1 MRVGNGK
8 GNIVGLIIK
17 KYEKQSHKKIGLL
30 VSFVAVMSAQAQV
43 TLHDKALQKID
54 LGFGGEQ
61 SEFLSTV
68 AATTISGEE
77 LQQTSAI
84 SLADALYG
92 KLLGLNVFQNGGF
105 VGDEDRG
112 ATLNIR
118 GYQTWSEKEILIL
131 VDGYE
136 RPIDRLTVEEVE
148 SVTVLK
154 DAAAVALLG
163 HEAINGAILV
173 KTKRGHLGKTQIKVG
188 YSHKFTFD
196 PEFADMLNGY
206 EYASALNKARVN
218 DGLSSAYTD
227 HELDLFRLGA
237 DPYFY
242 PDVNWKD
249 KAFKNRG
256 SEDRVNLSV
265 FGGNDKVR
273 YYTMMDYTGSRGLLK
288 DTKQKDYDSQLKY
301 SKANI
306 RSNVDFSLS
315 STTNMSVN
323 VLGIFMETSQPND
336 VDANGA
342 AWYVYKIPA
351 SAFPYQTMN
360 GVWGGNEAYGDANVA
375 AKIQASGFMKTH
387 QRQLW
392 ADARL
397 DQDLSFWVKGLSA
410 FVSAGYDN
418 ASITYEH
425 RNQGHQ
431 YGYEYYTGA
440 IGDKSNVQEVIL
452 GNKEDKL
459 QFNHYVQKQWRIA
472 NSAVGLRYHTSFR
485 EDDNFAASLI
495 YSTKGEIRDN
505 QGNTFYRA
513 NWMGAFHYDFQNKYV
528 ADLVLAANGSNR
540 SYPAKWAFSP
550 TLSLA
555 YIFAD
560 NPGSGLL
567 TYGKVRASA
576 GIQHTDYVPAAGIW
590 LSAWD
595 GSNGYFI
602 YGNQYSTGTGAFLRS
617 FPTTDFSQE
626 KATKFNLGTDLRL
639 WNALDLTAD
648 LFYQQR
654 SHIMLDATLENSYV
668 VGIQSAYNDVG
679 EVDSY
684 GFEWGAKFARKLGRD
699 LWLNA
704 SGMLTWSRNKVTRYI
719 GEPPYPNVDPVG
731 KRVNE
736 AWGLEA
742 IGFYKDQAD
751 IDNSYRQEF
760 STVSP
765 GDVKYKDQNGDEVI
779 NQFDYTS
786 LGYGMD
792 LPEPNYAFGV
802 GLEYKG
808 FGFNA
813 LFQGAGNYMKNLRQV
828 TGVWNVLADNNN
840 LSREYYTHSWDVAG
854 DAARY
859 PRLSSQSVSNN
870 EQESTI
876 WLKKIHFLK
885 LRNCELY
892 YKLPERWTQKM
903 HMAGVKVFLQGQN
916 LLLFDNVASMD
927 AEVLSTAYPVL
938 KSVNVGLSLTF

>member
-1 MRVGNGK
+1 M
-8 GNIVGLIIK
+8 
-17 KYEKQSHKKIGLL
+17 
-30 VSFVAVMSAQAQV
+30 
-43 TLHDKALQKID
+43 
-54 LGFGGEQ
+54 
-61 SEFLSTV
+61 
-68 AATTISGEE
+68 
-77 LQQTSAI
+77 
-84 SLADALYG
+84 
-92 KLLGLNVFQNGGF
+92 
-105 VGDEDRG
+105 
-112 ATLNIR
+112 
-118 GYQTWSEKEILIL
+118 
-131 VDGYE
+131 
-136 RPIDRLTVEEVE
+136 
-148 SVTVLK
+148 
-154 DAAAVALLG
+154 
-163 HEAINGAILV
+163 
-173 KTKRGHLGKTQIKVG
+173 
-188 YSHKFTFD
+188 
-196 PEFADMLNGY
+196 
-206 EYASALNKARVN
+206 
-218 DGLSSAYTD
+218 
-227 HELDLFRLGA
+227 
-237 DPYFY
+237 
-242 PDVNWKD
+242 
-249 KAFKNRG
+249 
-256 SEDRVNLSV
+256 
-265 FGGNDKVR
+265 
-273 YYTMMDYTGSRGLLK
+273 
-288 DTKQKDYDSQLKY
+288 
-301 SKANI
+301 
-306 RSNVDFSLS
+306 
-315 STTNMSVN
+315 
-323 VLGIFMETSQPND
+323 
-336 VDANGA
+336 
-342 AWYVYKIPA
+342 
-351 SAFPYQTMN
+351 
-360 GVWGGNEAYGDANVA
+360 
-375 AKIQASGFMKTH
+375 
-387 QRQLW
+387 
-392 ADARL
+392 
-397 DQDLSFWVKGLSA
+397 
-410 FVSAGYDN
+410 SAGYDN

-425 RNQGHQ
+425 RNKGHQ
-431 YGYEYYTGA
+431 YGYEYYAGA
-440 IGDKSNVQEVIL
+440 IGDKSNVQEVL
-452 GNKEDKL
+452 MGNKEDKL
-459 QFNHYVQKQWRIA
+459 QFSHYVQKQWRIA
-472 NSAVGLRYHTSFR
+472 NSAVGFRYHTSFR

-495 YSTKGEIRDN
+495 YTTKGEIRDN

-513 NWMGAFHYDFQNKYV
+513 NWMGAFHYDLQNKYV

-639 WNALDLTAD
+639 WNALDITAD
-648 LFYQQR
+648 VFYQQR

-684 GFEWGAKFARKLGRD
+684 GFELGAKFARKLGRD

-792 LPEPNYAFGV
+792 LPKLNYAFGV

-859 PRLSSQSVSNN
+859 PRLSSQSVPNN

-892 YKLPERWTQKM
+892 YKLPGRWTQKM

-916 LLLFDNVASMD
+916 LLSFDNVAPMD